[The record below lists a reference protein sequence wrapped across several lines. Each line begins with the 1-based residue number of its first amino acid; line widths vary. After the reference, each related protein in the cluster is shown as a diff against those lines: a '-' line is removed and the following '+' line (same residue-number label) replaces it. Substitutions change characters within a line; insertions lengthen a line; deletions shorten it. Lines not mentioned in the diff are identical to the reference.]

1 MPRRRLPVNATPYS
15 YRCDA
20 AVPGFADDRPIIV
33 FDGICAMC
41 SAFVQ
46 FILRHDCV
54 GTYRFIPAQSPLGRA
69 LYVHFGLDP
78 DNYQSNILLRDGR
91 AFLKS
96 EGSLMIVS
104 GLGWPWSMAAMA
116 RLLPAAWRDGLY
128 EASAR
133 NRFALFGRR
142 QTCFLPEARFQGRF
156 LA

>member
-1 MPRRRLPVNATPYS
+1 MSATPFS
-15 YRCDA
+15 YRRDP
-20 AVPGFADDRPIIV
+20 AVPGFADDRPVIV

-46 FILRHDCV
+46 FMLRHDS
-54 GTYRFIPAQSPLGRA
+54 GGIYRFIPAQSPLGLA

-78 DNYQSNILLRDGR
+78 ENYQSNILLQDGR

-104 GLGWPWSMAAMA
+104 GLGWPWSMAAVL
-116 RLLPAAWRDGLY
+116 RLLPLAWRDRLY
-128 EASAR
+128 EAIAR
-133 NRFALFGRR
+133 KRFALFGRR
-142 QTCFLPEARFQGRF
+142 DTCFLPDARFQGRF

>member
-1 MPRRRLPVNATPYS
+1 MSATPYS
-15 YRCDA
+15 YRRDP

-41 SAFVQ
+41 SAFVH
-46 FILRHDCV
+46 FMLRRDSS
-54 GTYRFIPAQSPLGRA
+54 GIYRFIPAQSPLGRA

-78 DNYQSNILLRDGR
+78 ENYQSNILIQDGQ

-96 EGSLMIVS
+96 EGSLRIVS
-104 GLGWPWSMAAMA
+104 GLGWPWSMAAIV
-116 RLLPAAWRDGLY
+116 RLLPTAWRDRLY
-128 EASAR
+128 EAIAR

-142 QTCFLPEARFQGRF
+142 KTCFLPDARFQDRF